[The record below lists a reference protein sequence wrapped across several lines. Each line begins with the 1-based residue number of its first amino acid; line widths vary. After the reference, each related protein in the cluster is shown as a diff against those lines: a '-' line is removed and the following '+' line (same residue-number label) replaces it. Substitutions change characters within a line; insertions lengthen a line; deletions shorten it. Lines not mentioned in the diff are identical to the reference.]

1 MVYSYL
7 NLFLFVIILL
17 SKEVI
22 VFNEEILVLFAFGLF
37 VYLVSAYGGV
47 MLAEELDTR
56 GLKIK
61 EELDLFKGLQQ
72 KTLQYLINY
81 HSKQR
86 QLTSELQNILRVS
99 KEELVTFELYHTEA
113 LINTTLTSL
122 DERLK
127 RIVIVETSRTA
138 AKKTGMFVFLE
149 TKRKSIKTIFNNFK
163 V

>member
-7 NLFLFVIILL
+7 NLLLFVIILL

-37 VYLVSAYGGV
+37 VYLVSVYGGA
-47 MLAEELDTR
+47 MLAEELDNR

-61 EELDLFKGLQQ
+61 EELDLYKGLQQ
-72 KTLQYLINY
+72 KTLQHLINY

-86 QLTSELQNILRVS
+86 QLTGELQSILRVS
-99 KEELVTFELYHTEA
+99 KEELIIFELYHTDA
-113 LINTTLTSL
+113 LINATLASL

-127 RIVIVETSRTA
+127 RIVIAETSRTA
-138 AKKTGMFVFLE
+138 AKKTGVFL
-149 TKRKSIKTIFNNFK
+149 FLDNLK

>member
-37 VYLVSAYGGV
+37 VYLVSVYGGA
-47 MLAEELDTR
+47 MLAEELDNR

-61 EELDLFKGLQQ
+61 EELDLYKGLQQ
-72 KTLQYLINY
+72 KTLQHLINY

-86 QLTSELQNILRVS
+86 QLTGELQSILRVS
-99 KEELVTFELYHTEA
+99 KEELIIFELYHTDA
-113 LINTTLTSL
+113 LINATLASL

-127 RIVIVETSRTA
+127 RIVIAETSRTA
-138 AKKTGMFVFLE
+138 AKKNWGVSFFG
-149 TKRKSIKTIFNNFK
+149 
-163 V
+163 